1 MNRRKAKILFMSLC
15 LMICMV
21 LFVSNNTNAAS
32 KKPTKMTLNVSKK
45 TVDVGGTYQ
54 IKVKSV
60 SPSKASKSVAY
71 KSSNTKIATIS
82 SKGIIK
88 GKKEGTAKITV
99 KSKKN
104 KKLKKTVVITVKR
117 LKPYSLTLN
126 KTKLKMNV
134 NDTYKLKATV
144 KASSPITWNSSNK
157 AVVSVDK
164 NGIITAKKDGTVT
177 ITVKTTKK
185 GYNGKVLSKSCKIV
199 VSKKNNSNDEQTP
212 TPTPKPDTPKPTP
225 TPEPSKPDKPN
236 PSKPD
241 KPNPDKPNPDKPTT
255 PDTPEPTE
263 PTAAVD
269 RVHACLYSDGELVI
283 SVKKITPDKKKTVVD
298 NRQLMTPARITN
310 DASKIKKI
318 IFSGIVKP
326 KDCSNWFLDCE
337 NLTEIKNIEKLDT
350 SECTRMDSMFGNCS
364 SLKILN
370 LNTFDTSKVT
380 NMNGMFC
387 GCSSIETLDL
397 NKFNTKNVSDIS
409 GMFSDCEKLTTLNID
424 KFNTSNVKNMN
435 SLFSN
440 SISLKNINLDNFDTR
455 TVTNMCKMFFNC
467 SSLTSL
473 NLCNFNT
480 QNIIDM
486 SWLFRDCTNL
496 KTITVSDKWTTENAN
511 INRMFQNCGTDHVTK
526 I

>member
-82 SKGIIK
+82 SKGIVK

-99 KSKKN
+99 QSKKN
-104 KKLKKTVVITVKR
+104 KKLKKTVAITVKR

-126 KTKLKMNV
+126 KTKLNMNV

-185 GYNGKVLSKSCKIV
+185 GYHGKVLSKSCIV
-199 VSKKNNSNDEQTP
+199 TVSKKDDSSDEP
-212 TPTPKPDTPKPTP
+212 TIDPSKPDTPTP
-225 TPEPSKPDKPN
+225 SRPE
-236 PSKPD
+236 
-241 KPNPDKPNPDKPTT
+241 
-255 PDTPEPTE
+255 EPKE
-263 PTAAVD
+263 NVSE
-269 RVHACLYSDGELVI
+269 VYSCLYSDGELVI
-283 SVKKITPDKKKTVVD
+283 SQTKITPQKGRTVLANNKIRTPSKVYKDK
-298 NRQLMTPARITN
+298 
-310 DASKIKKI
+310 SKIKKVT
-318 IFSGIVKP
+318 FSGAVKP
-326 KDCSNWFLDCE
+326 TSCKEWFLDCE
-337 NLTEIKNIEKLDT
+337 NLTTINHMENLYTNTTDDMT
-350 SECTRMDSMFGNCS
+350 SMFENCS
-364 SLKILN
+364 SLKEIDLSNFETKNVYYMNDMFMNCSSLKTIDTSKFNTAKVKDMQFMFYNCSSLQTLDVSNFNTSNVTDMTNMFYNCKLLKNIN
-370 LNTFDTSKVT
+370 LTNFDTSKVT
-380 NMNGMFC
+380 DFSMMFL
-387 GCSSIETLDL
+387 GCS
-397 NKFNTKNVSDIS
+397 NF
-409 GMFSDCEKLTTLNID
+409 TTLNL
-424 KFNTSNVKNMN
+424 S
-435 SLFSN
+435 S
-440 SISLKNINLDNFDTR
+440 FDTS
-455 TVTNMCKMFFNC
+455 KAW
-467 SSLTSL
+467 
-473 NLCNFNT
+473 
-480 QNIIDM
+480 DM
-486 SWLFRDCTNL
+486 AWMFRDCTKL
-496 KTITVSDKWTTENAN
+496 KTITTSDKWVTGTAN
-511 INRMFQNCGTDHVTK
+511 TNGMFLNCGTNHVTK

>member
-82 SKGIIK
+82 SKGIVK

-99 KSKKN
+99 QSKKN
-104 KKLKKTVVITVKR
+104 KKLKKTVAITVKR

-126 KTKLKMNV
+126 KTKLNMNV

-199 VSKKNNSNDEQTP
+199 VSKKNNSNDEPTP

-225 TPEPSKPDKPN
+225 TPEPSNPDKPN

-241 KPNPDKPNPDKPTT
+241 KPNPDKP
-255 PDTPEPTE
+255 DTPTPSRPEEPKE
-263 PTAAVD
+263 NVSL
-269 RVHACLYSDGELVI
+269 VYSCLYSDGELVI
-283 SVKKITPDKKKTVVD
+283 SQTEITPQKGRTVLANNKIRTPSKVYKDK
-298 NRQLMTPARITN
+298 
-310 DASKIKKI
+310 SKIKKVT
-318 IFSGIVKP
+318 FKGAVKP
-326 KDCSNWFLDCE
+326 TSCQQWFFDCE
-337 NLTEIKNIEKLDT
+337 NLTTINHMENLYTNTTDDMT
-350 SECTRMDSMFGNCS
+350 SMFENCTSLKKIDLSNFETKNVYHMDDMFMNCS
-364 SLKILN
+364 SLKTIDTSKF
-370 LNTFDTSKVT
+370 NTAKVKDMQFMFYNCSSLQTLDVSNFNTSNVTNMTNMFYNCKLLKNIDLANFDTSKVT
-380 NMNGMFC
+380 DFSRMFL
-387 GCSSIETLDL
+387 GCS
-397 NKFNTKNVSDIS
+397 N
-409 GMFSDCEKLTTLNID
+409 LTTLNL
-424 KFNTSNVKNMN
+424 S
-435 SLFSN
+435 S
-440 SISLKNINLDNFDTR
+440 FDTSKAW
-455 TVTNMCKMFFNC
+455 NMAWM
-467 SSLTSL
+467 
-473 NLCNFNT
+473 
-480 QNIIDM
+480 
-486 SWLFRDCTNL
+486 FRDCTKL
-496 KTITVSDKWTTENAN
+496 KTITGSDKWVTGTAKAN
-511 INRMFQNCGTDHVTK
+511 GMFLNCGTDHVTK

>member
-82 SKGIIK
+82 SKGIVK

-99 KSKKN
+99 QSKKN
-104 KKLKKTVVITVKR
+104 KKLKKTVAITVKR

-126 KTKLKMNV
+126 KTKLNMNV

-185 GYNGKVLSKSCKIV
+185 GYHGKVLSKSCIV
-199 VSKKNNSNDEQTP
+199 TVSKKDDSSDEP
-212 TPTPKPDTPKPTP
+212 TIDPSKPDTPTP
-225 TPEPSKPDKPN
+225 SRPE
-236 PSKPD
+236 
-241 KPNPDKPNPDKPTT
+241 
-255 PDTPEPTE
+255 EPKE
-263 PTAAVD
+263 NVSE
-269 RVHACLYSDGELVI
+269 VYSCLYSDGELVI
-283 SVKKITPDKKKTVVD
+283 SQTKITPQKGRTVLANNKIRTPSKVYKDK
-298 NRQLMTPARITN
+298 
-310 DASKIKKI
+310 SKIKKVT
-318 IFSGIVKP
+318 FSGAVKP
-326 KDCSNWFLDCE
+326 TSCKEWFLDCE
-337 NLTEIKNIEKLDT
+337 NLTTINHMENLYTNTTDDMT
-350 SECTRMDSMFGNCS
+350 SMFENCS
-364 SLKILN
+364 SLKEIDLSNFETKNVYYMNDMFMNCSSLKTIDTSKFNTAKVKDMQFMFYNCSSLQTLDVSNFNTSNVTDMTNMFYNCKLLKNIN
-370 LNTFDTSKVT
+370 LTNFDTSKVT
-380 NMNGMFC
+380 DFSMMFL
-387 GCSSIETLDL
+387 GCS
-397 NKFNTKNVSDIS
+397 NF
-409 GMFSDCEKLTTLNID
+409 TTLNL
-424 KFNTSNVKNMN
+424 S
-435 SLFSN
+435 S
-440 SISLKNINLDNFDTR
+440 FDTS
-455 TVTNMCKMFFNC
+455 KAW
-467 SSLTSL
+467 
-473 NLCNFNT
+473 
-480 QNIIDM
+480 DM
-486 SWLFRDCTNL
+486 AWMFRDCTKL
-496 KTITVSDKWTTENAN
+496 KTITASDKWVTGTAN
-511 INRMFQNCGTDHVTK
+511 TNGMFLNCGTNHVTK

>member
-1 MNRRKAKILFMSLC
+1 MRKLKKSI
-15 LMICMV
+15 MV
-21 LFVSNNTNAAS
+21 LVMCCLLVTMITPQTVNAAS
-32 KKPTKMTLNVSKK
+32 KKPTNMTLNVSKK
-45 TVDVGGTYQ
+45 TIDIGGTYKV
-54 IKVKSV
+54 KVKSV
-60 SPSKASKSVAY
+60 SPKNANKSVYY

-88 GKKEGTAKITV
+88 GKKEGTANITV

-104 KKLKKTVVITVKR
+104 KKLKKTVAITVKR

-126 KTKLKMNV
+126 KTKLNMNV

-199 VSKKNNSNDEQTP
+199 VSKKNNSNDESTPTP

-225 TPEPSKPDKPN
+225 TPEPSNPDKPN
-236 PSKPD
+236 PSK
-241 KPNPDKPNPDKPTT
+241 PDKPNPDKPTT

-283 SVKKITPDKKKTVVD
+283 SAKKITPDKKKTVVD

-380 NMNGMFC
+380 NMNEMFC

-455 TVTNMCKMFFNC
+455 TVTNMREMFFNC

>member
-1 MNRRKAKILFMSLC
+1 MKRRKAKILFLSLC
-15 LMICMV
+15 LMICMA

-45 TVDVGGTYQ
+45 TIDVGRTYQ

-60 SPSKASKSVAY
+60 SPSKASKSVTY

-99 KSKKN
+99 QSKKN

-126 KTKLKMNV
+126 KTKLNMNV

-144 KASSPITWNSSNK
+144 KASSPVTWNSSNK
-157 AVVSVDK
+157 TVATVDK

-199 VSKKNNSNDEQTP
+199 VSKKNNSSDESTP
-212 TPTPKPDTPKPTP
+212 TPTPNPDTPKPTP
-225 TPEPSKPDKPN
+225 TPEPSNPDKPN

-241 KPNPDKPNPDKPTT
+241 TPTT

-283 SVKKITPDKKKTVVD
+283 SAKKITPDKKKTVVD

-337 NLTEIKNIEKLDT
+337 NLTEIKNIENLDT
-350 SECTRMDSMFGNCS
+350 SECTRMDAMFGNCS

-380 NMNGMFC
+380 NMDGMFC
-387 GCSSIETLDL
+387 GCSSISELDL
-397 NKFNTKNVSDIS
+397 NKFNTENVLNMNA
-409 GMFSDCEKLTTLNID
+409 MFSNCEKLQSLNLNSFD
-424 KFNTSNVKNMN
+424 TSNVKKMN
-435 SLFSN
+435 SLFSEC
-440 SISLKNINLDNFDTR
+440 ILLKNIDLKTFDTSN
-455 TVTNMCKMFFNC
+455 VTDMSNMFLNC
-467 SSLTSL
+467 SSLQTL
-473 NLCNFNT
+473 NLSNFDT
-480 QNIIDM
+480 SKVTEK
-486 SWLFRDCTNL
+486 SWIFANCTNL
-496 KTITVSDKWTTENAN
+496 KTITVSDKWN
-511 INRMFQNCGTDHVTK
+511 IEDSNYDEIFDGCGTDHVTK

>member
-82 SKGIIK
+82 SKGIVK

-99 KSKKN
+99 QSKKN
-104 KKLKKTVVITVKR
+104 KKLKKTVAITVKR

-126 KTKLKMNV
+126 KTKLNMNV

-185 GYNGKVLSKSCKIV
+185 GYHGKVLSKSCIV
-199 VSKKNNSNDEQTP
+199 TVSKKDDSSDEP
-212 TPTPKPDTPKPTP
+212 TIDPSKPDTPTP
-225 TPEPSKPDKPN
+225 SRPE
-236 PSKPD
+236 
-241 KPNPDKPNPDKPTT
+241 
-255 PDTPEPTE
+255 EPKE
-263 PTAAVD
+263 NVSE
-269 RVHACLYSDGELVI
+269 VYSCLYSDGELVI
-283 SVKKITPDKKKTVVD
+283 SQTKITPQKGRTVLANNKIRTPSKVYKDK
-298 NRQLMTPARITN
+298 
-310 DASKIKKI
+310 SKIKKVT
-318 IFSGIVKP
+318 FSGAVKP
-326 KDCSNWFLDCE
+326 TSCKEWFLDCE
-337 NLTEIKNIEKLDT
+337 NLTTINHMENLYTNTTDDMT
-350 SECTRMDSMFGNCS
+350 SMFENCS
-364 SLKILN
+364 SLKEIDLSNFETKNVYYMNDMFMNCSSLKTIDTSKFNTAKVKDMQFMFYNCKLLKNIN
-370 LNTFDTSKVT
+370 LTNFDTSKVT
-380 NMNGMFC
+380 DFSMMFL
-387 GCSSIETLDL
+387 GCS
-397 NKFNTKNVSDIS
+397 NF
-409 GMFSDCEKLTTLNID
+409 TTLNL
-424 KFNTSNVKNMN
+424 S
-435 SLFSN
+435 S
-440 SISLKNINLDNFDTR
+440 FDTS
-455 TVTNMCKMFFNC
+455 KAW
-467 SSLTSL
+467 
-473 NLCNFNT
+473 
-480 QNIIDM
+480 DM
-486 SWLFRDCTNL
+486 AWMFRDCTKL
-496 KTITVSDKWTTENAN
+496 KTITASDKWVTGTAN
-511 INRMFQNCGTDHVTK
+511 TNGMFLNCGTNHVTK

>member
-99 KSKKN
+99 QSKKN
-104 KKLKKTVVITVKR
+104 KKLKKTVAITVKR

-126 KTKLKMNV
+126 KTKLNMNV

-185 GYNGKVLSKSCKIV
+185 GYNGKVLSKSCIV
-199 VSKKNNSNDEQTP
+199 TVSKKDDSSDEP
-212 TPTPKPDTPKPTP
+212 TIDPSKPDTPTP
-225 TPEPSKPDKPN
+225 SRPE
-236 PSKPD
+236 
-241 KPNPDKPNPDKPTT
+241 
-255 PDTPEPTE
+255 EPKE
-263 PTAAVD
+263 NVSL
-269 RVHACLYSDGELVI
+269 VYSCLYSDGELVI
-283 SVKKITPDKKKTVVD
+283 SQTEITPQKGRTVLANNKIRTPSKVYKDK
-298 NRQLMTPARITN
+298 
-310 DASKIKKI
+310 SKIKKVT
-318 IFSGIVKP
+318 FKGAVKP
-326 KDCSNWFLDCE
+326 TSCQQWFFDCE
-337 NLTEIKNIEKLDT
+337 NLTTINHMENLYTNTTDDMT
-350 SECTRMDSMFGNCS
+350 SMFENCTSLKKIDLSNFETKNVYYMNDMFMNCS
-364 SLKILN
+364 SLKTIDTSKFNTAKVKDMQFMFYNCSSLQTLDVSNFNTSNVTDMTNMFYNCKLLKNIN
-370 LNTFDTSKVT
+370 LTNFDTSKVT
-380 NMNGMFC
+380 DFSMMFL
-387 GCSSIETLDL
+387 GCS
-397 NKFNTKNVSDIS
+397 NF
-409 GMFSDCEKLTTLNID
+409 TTLNL
-424 KFNTSNVKNMN
+424 S
-435 SLFSN
+435 S
-440 SISLKNINLDNFDTR
+440 FDTS
-455 TVTNMCKMFFNC
+455 KAW
-467 SSLTSL
+467 
-473 NLCNFNT
+473 
-480 QNIIDM
+480 DM
-486 SWLFRDCTNL
+486 AWMFRDCTKL
-496 KTITVSDKWTTENAN
+496 KTITASDKWVTGTAN
-511 INRMFQNCGTDHVTK
+511 TNGMFLNCGTNHVTK

>member
-82 SKGIIK
+82 SKGIVK

-99 KSKKN
+99 QSKKN
-104 KKLKKTVVITVKR
+104 KKLKKTVAITVKR

-126 KTKLKMNV
+126 KTKLNMNV

-185 GYNGKVLSKSCKIV
+185 GYHGKVLSKSCIV
-199 VSKKNNSNDEQTP
+199 TVSKKDDSSDEP
-212 TPTPKPDTPKPTP
+212 TIDPSKPDTPTP
-225 TPEPSKPDKPN
+225 SRPE
-236 PSKPD
+236 
-241 KPNPDKPNPDKPTT
+241 
-255 PDTPEPTE
+255 EPKE
-263 PTAAVD
+263 NVSE
-269 RVHACLYSDGELVI
+269 VYSCLYSDGELVI
-283 SVKKITPDKKKTVVD
+283 SQTKITPQKGRTVLANNKIRTPSKVYKDK
-298 NRQLMTPARITN
+298 
-310 DASKIKKI
+310 SKIKKVT
-318 IFSGIVKP
+318 FSGAVKP
-326 KDCSNWFLDCE
+326 TSCQQWFFDCE
-337 NLTEIKNIEKLDT
+337 NLTTINHMENLYTNTTDDMT
-350 SECTRMDSMFGNCS
+350 SMFENCTSLKKIDLSNFETKNVYHMDDMFMNCS
-364 SLKILN
+364 SLKTIDTSKF
-370 LNTFDTSKVT
+370 NTAKVKDMQFMFYNCSSLQTLDVSNFNTSNVTNMTNMFYNCKLLKNIDLANFDTSKVT
-380 NMNGMFC
+380 DFSRMFL
-387 GCSSIETLDL
+387 GCS
-397 NKFNTKNVSDIS
+397 NF
-409 GMFSDCEKLTTLNID
+409 TTLNL
-424 KFNTSNVKNMN
+424 S
-435 SLFSN
+435 S
-440 SISLKNINLDNFDTR
+440 FDTSKAW
-455 TVTNMCKMFFNC
+455 NMAWM
-467 SSLTSL
+467 
-473 NLCNFNT
+473 
-480 QNIIDM
+480 
-486 SWLFRDCTNL
+486 FRDCTKL
-496 KTITVSDKWTTENAN
+496 KTITGSDKWVTGTAKAN
-511 INRMFQNCGTDHVTK
+511 GMFLNCGTDHVTK

>member
-32 KKPTKMTLNVSKK
+32 KKPTNMTLNVSKK
-45 TVDVGGTYQ
+45 TIDIGGTYKV
-54 IKVKSV
+54 KVKSV
-60 SPSKASKSVAY
+60 SPKNANKSVY
-71 KSSNTKIATIS
+71 HKSSNTKIVTIS

-99 KSKKN
+99 QSKKN

-199 VSKKNNSNDEQTP
+199 VSKKNNSNDEPTP
-212 TPTPKPDTPKPTP
+212 TPTPKPDIPKPTP
-225 TPEPSKPDKPN
+225 TPEPSNPDKPNPDKPTPSKPDKPN

-241 KPNPDKPNPDKPTT
+241 TPT
-255 PDTPEPTE
+255 PSRPEE
-263 PTAAVD
+263 PKENVSE
-269 RVHACLYSDGELVI
+269 VYSCLYSDGELVI
-283 SVKKITPDKKKTVVD
+283 SQTAITTQKGRTVLANKKVISPSDIYKDK
-298 NRQLMTPARITN
+298 
-310 DASKIKKI
+310 SKIKKVT
-318 IFSGIVKP
+318 FSGAVKP
-326 KDCSNWFLDCE
+326 TSCQEWFLDCE
-337 NLTEIKNIEKLDT
+337 NLTTINHMENLYTNTTDDMT
-350 SECTRMDSMFGNCS
+350 SMFENCTSLKEIDLSNFETKNVYHMNDMFMNCS
-364 SLKILN
+364 SLKTIDTSKF
-370 LNTFDTSKVT
+370 NTAKVKDMQFMFYNCSSLQTLDVSNFNTSNVTDMTNMFYNCKLLKDIDLTNFDTSKVT
-380 NMNGMFC
+380 NFSM
-387 GCSSIETLDL
+387 
-397 NKFNTKNVSDIS
+397 
-409 GMFSDCEKLTTLNID
+409 MFSECNNLTTLNL
-424 KFNTSNVKNMN
+424 NG
-435 SLFSN
+435 
-440 SISLKNINLDNFDTR
+440 FDTAKAW
-455 TVTNMCKMFFNC
+455 NMGWMFRNC
-467 SSLTSL
+467 TK
-473 NLCNFNT
+473 
-480 QNIIDM
+480 
-486 SWLFRDCTNL
+486 L
-496 KTITVSDKWTTENAN
+496 KTITVSDKWVTGTAK
-511 INRMFQNCGTDHVTK
+511 INGMFLNCGTNHVTK